1 MKDWKEWFIENKG
14 GAPDLA
20 DYMLAILEGPNQAYR
35 EAASRALARYYI
47 GKDGSLSPDIGRV
60 IPPDVTKDFSPGNP
74 FFLEWEEKV
83 DKYYLNKNGVYQRWL
98 KESEPQRAQYKA
110 ETLKRKRILS
120 VNNAYKNHPEAVVRM
135 KDLSAKWENF
145 DRHNLLSQAVNISMA
160 SKFMEE
166 LKKDPTLKRYLP
178 ERLVDNPGTRLSG
191 PLYDEVRNFI
201 KNEKEDYEGFYAI
214 PGDFRVSSMNEL
226 RMEADRDFNLRKDPE
241 KAKLFGAELK
251 KKRAQL
257 KIAREKMIAKN
268 NSPQPSTQKQVK
280 DNIVRE

>member
-47 GKDGSLSPDIGRV
+47 GKDGSLNPNIGRS

-74 FFLEWEEKV
+74 FFLEWEDKV
-83 DKYYLNKNGVYQRWL
+83 DKYYLNQNVVYQRWL

-135 KDLSAKWENF
+135 KELSEKWNNF
-145 DRHNLLSQAVNISMA
+145 DKHKLLSQAVNISMA
-160 SKFMEE
+160 SKFMDE

-178 ERLVDNPGTRLSG
+178 ERLVDNPGTKLSA
-191 PLYDEVRNFI
+191 PLYDEVRSFI
-201 KNEKEDYEGFYAI
+201 KNEKEDYEGFFAI
-214 PGDFRVSSMNEL
+214 PGDFRASSMNEL
-226 RMEADRDFNLRKDPE
+226 RMEADRDFELRKNPE
-241 KAKLFGAELK
+241 KAKLFGIELK

-257 KIAREKMIAKN
+257 QAARKENFVEKT
-268 NSPQPSTQKQVK
+268 SSRPQPRSNR
-280 DNIVRE
+280 DNIGRN